1 MIGNKNFKVFG
12 PRAPNISYLTA
23 PPYQRGQGIGNF
35 FSSIFKKI
43 VPYATKAIKSAASS
57 KVAKTV
63 AKQLTKHGAEALGDV
78 VADAIE
84 GSDPSIKA
92 KAHLAQA
99 RTDVSNAIRQ
109 NNAVKRKRPD
119 ISTEQRPVK
128 KKKKKTGFKGKTE
141 KEFNIFH
148 NH

>member
-1 MIGNKNFKVFG
+1 MRTYFLSTQFC
-12 PRAPNISYLTA
+12 RLTA
-23 PPYQRGQGIGNF
+23 TKRQWNGGNLDRLL
-35 FSSIFKKI
+35 
-43 VPYATKAIKSAASS
+43 AIL
-57 KVAKTV
+57 

-109 NNAVKRKRPD
+109 NNAVKRKRTD

-128 KKKKKTGFKGKTE
+128 KKKKKTGFKGKTK